1 MKVLVCGGRQYGDA
15 HKVDRVLAE
24 LLLDRYQPTAKK
36 QAHVIIEGGAPGAD
50 HLARKWA
57 ERYGIHCAT
66 VKARWANYNA
76 AAGPLRN
83 AVMLS
88 LGPDLV
94 VAFPGGV
101 GTANMVRQAEAAGVE
116 VMRVQSDI
124 GGI

>member
-1 MKVLVCGGRQYGDA
+1 MD
-15 HKVDRVLAE
+15 D
-24 LLLDRYQPTAKK
+24 YQTVANKR
-36 QAHVIIEGGAPGAD
+36 AHVIIEGGAPGAD
-50 HLARKWA
+50 RLAREWA
-57 ERYGIHCAT
+57 ERNGIHCAT

-101 GTANMVRQAEAAGVE
+101 GTENMVKQAEAAGVD
-116 VMRVQSDI
+116 VMRVPPAI
-124 GGI
+124 